1 MHAVID
7 SVPFLD
13 LATTYKKLES
23 QWFAAIKQ
31 AGQSGSFVLGENVR
45 AFEQELASY
54 IGASHAV
61 AVASGTDALILS
73 LRAFGIG
80 QGDEVITTPFT
91 FFATAEAITLV
102 GAKPVFVD
110 IQPESFNI
118 DPTAIKDRITERTKA
133 VLPVHLYG
141 YPADMTAITAIAKAH
156 QLKVIEDCA
165 QSFGA
170 VSAEKRVGAIGDTGC
185 FSFYPTKVL
194 GAYGDGGMIT
204 TNDPAIVEHLQR
216 LRNHGAVSPFIHRE
230 IGYNSRLDEV
240 QAALLRIKLNTIG
253 EAIQG
258 RRKVAAAYKEN
269 LQDLGIG
276 LPNEFAIGRHV
287 FNLYTL
293 RVKNRDRIRQALTE
307 NRIASAVCYPQPLH
321 LQEVYRSFGYR
332 TGELPHSERAAGEV
346 LSLPIYPGM
355 KSEHIERVC
364 EVLHA
369 AIAEKH

>member
-31 AGQSGSFVLGENVR
+31 AGQTGSFVLGENVR

-54 IGASHAV
+54 IGVSHAV

-118 DPTAIKDRITERTKA
+118 DPVAINDRITERTKA
-133 VLPVHLYG
+133 IMPVHLYG

-185 FSFYPTKVL
+185 FSFYPTKGNRL
-194 GAYGDGGMIT
+194 CRGGRER
-204 TNDPAIVEHLQR
+204 NGCVDSLAAR
-216 LRNHGAVSPFIHRE
+216 LRHWAGRRSHYDTVYVLRHRR
-230 IGYNSRLDEV
+230 GDYP
-240 QAALLRIKLNTIG
+240 
-253 EAIQG
+253 G
-258 RRKVAAAYKEN
+258 RRKACFRRYPA
-269 LQDLGIG
+269 Q
-276 LPNEFAIGRHV
+276 EF
-287 FNLYTL
+287 
-293 RVKNRDRIRQALTE
+293 Q
-307 NRIASAVCYPQPLH
+307 
-321 LQEVYRSFGYR
+321 YRSDS
-332 TGELPHSERAAGEV
+332 HQ
-346 LSLPIYPGM
+346 
-355 KSEHIERVC
+355 
-364 EVLHA
+364 
-369 AIAEKH
+369 